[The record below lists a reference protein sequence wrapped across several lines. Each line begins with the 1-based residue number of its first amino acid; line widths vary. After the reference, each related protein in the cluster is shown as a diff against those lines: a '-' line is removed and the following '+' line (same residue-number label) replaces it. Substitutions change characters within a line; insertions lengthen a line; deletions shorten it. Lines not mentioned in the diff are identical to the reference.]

1 MDVCCVGLRG
11 VTIYFLLGK
20 MTFIGNF
27 KAYQDLLTWLQ
38 KCDFPV
44 KLSQSSLLYVVGPVG
59 VGKTHGVTEACKELG
74 LTLQKIDT
82 NDVGNFKEFYDIFHK
97 MCASDITAQFGC
109 VQKESIVFLID
120 ELDAFIALDRTFL
133 SCFQKLIDTNV
144 LPHARVIITTNAFDP
159 KKEMAGAHRINL
171 FAPDEGDIISFL
183 RKAFPDE
190 RMETLLRVA
199 ETCNGNLSYAL
210 RMLQAKDGGT
220 ESSQSNKMDK
230 YATMSDLYIYPTVD
244 IARRV
249 FNEDVWI
256 MPLRFHENLVSEWKC
271 RKGSTVLKKQIYGSL
286 MQSICTWDMM
296 MSYFKGDDFTIP
308 IELLSQ
314 SVCKIGRLERKKN
327 AAPPK
332 DEFARIFSHLSLE
345 KKNMVALEQS
355 SYLTD
360 GLNSFHRHLYDTVIN
375 KKGKKK
381 TFLSDK

>member
-1 MDVCCVGLRG
+1 
-11 VTIYFLLGK
+11 

-27 KAYQDLLTWLQ
+27 KAYQDLLAWLQ
-38 KCDFPV
+38 KGNFPP
-44 KLSQSSLLYVVGPVG
+44 KLSQASMLYIVGPVG
-59 VGKTHGVTEACKELG
+59 VGKTFGVIEACKTLG

-97 MCASDITAQFGC
+97 MCASDITAQLGC
-109 VQKESIVFLID
+109 VRKESIVFLID
-120 ELDAFIALDRTFL
+120 ELEAFIALDRTFM
-133 SCFQKLIDTNV
+133 SSFQKLIDTGV
-144 LPHARVIITTNAFDP
+144 LPHARVIITTNNYDP
-159 KKEMAGAHRINL
+159 KKEIAGIQRINL

-183 RKAFPDE
+183 RKTFPDE
-190 RMETLLRVA
+190 HMETLLRVA

-220 ESSQSNKMDK
+220 ENTKSNKMDK
-230 YATMSDLYIYPTVD
+230 YVTLSDLYISPSIDV
-244 IARRV
+244 ARRV

-271 RKGSTVLKKQIYGSL
+271 RKGSLVLKKQIYGNM
-286 MQSICTWDMM
+286 MQNLCIWDMM

-308 IELLSQ
+308 TELLSH
-314 SVCKIGRLERKKN
+314 SVCKIEKLERKKN
-327 AAPPK
+327 APAPK